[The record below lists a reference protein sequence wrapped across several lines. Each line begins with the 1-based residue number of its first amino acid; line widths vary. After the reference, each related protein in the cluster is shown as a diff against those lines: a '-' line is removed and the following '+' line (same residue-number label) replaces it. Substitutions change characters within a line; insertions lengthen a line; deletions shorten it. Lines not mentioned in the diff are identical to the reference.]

1 MKDHFVP
8 GIVLSGVLYGQN
20 GRTRQG
26 RAIFPARVRTQANTW
41 FASSCA
47 PILYSLMIYKISFKR
62 RVNNVTIWLKHGK
75 VNIEGFQQPKI
86 TRENTSFNLF
96 IHFYVDRSYQFDS
109 FKQRLFSL
117 EYKACLLRGL
127 ANSSDTRRV
136 TGDEAQG
143 HMRRMKKNKIKN
155 NWIKLNIQFCIS
167 PLTIDSHLHQPLD
180 NGCKK

>member
-26 RAIFPARVRTQANTW
+26 RAIFPSRVRTQANTR

-62 RVNNVTIWLKHGK
+62 RVNNVTIWLKHAK
-75 VNIEGFQQPKI
+75 LNIERFQQPRI
-86 TRENTSFNLF
+86 TSKNTSFNLF
-96 IHFYVDRSYQFDS
+96 IHFYVDQSYQFDW

-127 ANSSDTRRV
+127 ANSSVTRRV
-136 TGDEAQG
+136 TGDQTQG
-143 HMRRMKKNKIKN
+143 HMRRRKRNNIKN
-155 NWIKLNIQFCIS
+155 NWIKYQI
-167 PLTIDSHLHQPLD
+167 HLHQPLD

>member
-75 VNIEGFQQPKI
+75 VNIEGFQQPRI
-86 TRENTSFNLF
+86 TRNKPVLICLF
-96 IHFYVDRSYQFDS
+96 ISMLIDHINLTGLNGGFFRSSIKPAFFEDW
-109 FKQRLFSL
+109 R
-117 EYKACLLRGL
+117 
-127 ANSSDTRRV
+127 TRV
-136 TGDEAQG
+136 TRAGWLVTKRKGTWEE
-143 HMRRMKKNKIKN
+143 
-155 NWIKLNIQFCIS
+155 
-167 PLTIDSHLHQPLD
+167 
-180 NGCKK
+180 